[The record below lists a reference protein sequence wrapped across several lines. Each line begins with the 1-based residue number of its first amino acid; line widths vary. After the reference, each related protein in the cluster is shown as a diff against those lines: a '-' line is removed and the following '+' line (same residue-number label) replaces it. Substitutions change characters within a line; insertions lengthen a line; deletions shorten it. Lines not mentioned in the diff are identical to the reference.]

1 MEHCLCSVDW
11 WPSDP
16 GATLQAHIINI
27 CKQLSPRLHHNE
39 IEISHTEIWDTGSGM
54 RTLRH
59 TLHRHL
65 STSQNKHS
73 DLACSSHV
81 YTRMQQ
87 DFSRVNINVKMMI
100 VVPWNKTAQV
110 SGVVFL
116 LPDGGLRQSSLCWS
130 CSSWGWCLVL
140 TYPGLVCCFVLC
152 SGHSPPHALSDQK
165 MMLCPAVQLARP
177 HISSEI
183 EMFQFPS
190 SGDPGAT
197 QDNVSQHSL
206 SRARVCLR
214 VRI

>member
-1 MEHCLCSVDW
+1 
-11 WPSDP
+11 
-16 GATLQAHIINI
+16 
-27 CKQLSPRLHHNE
+27 
-39 IEISHTEIWDTGSGM
+39 M

-116 LPDGGLRQSSLCWS
+116 LPDGELRQSSLLELFLLRLVSSADLSWPGLLFCSVFWPLSATCFIRPENDAVS
-130 CSSWGWCLVL
+130 CSPAGQTSYIIRNRNVSVSQLGRSWCYTGQCQSTL
-140 TYPGLVCCFVLC
+140 
-152 SGHSPPHALSDQK
+152 ALQS
-165 MMLCPAVQLARP
+165 LSV
-177 HISSEI
+177 
-183 EMFQFPS
+183 S
-190 SGDPGAT
+190 SGENLMKTRQVAALMFPLWMPVIVTSFSNLIDLT
-197 QDNVSQHSL
+197 SSL
-206 SRARVCLR
+206 
-214 VRI
+214 